1 MPDRSILSVPT
12 RVAPPCRVLLLGGT
26 GEAALLARAIIQRY
40 GERVALTTSLAGRT
54 EQPMPIPGDVRIG
67 GFGGAA
73 GLIAYLRTHDIDI
86 LIDATHPFAKQI
98 SAHARLACGA
108 VGVERLMVLR
118 TPWQRHSLDRWI
130 EVADLAGAA
139 AIVANVGRRAWLTIG
154 VSEIGA
160 FADVADVWFLVRS
173 IHAPSNPLPLKLHE
187 ILIGRG
193 PFSLLEEQHVLQR
206 HAIDVLVCK
215 ASGGAATE
223 AKLVAAREAD
233 LPVIMVRRPAPE
245 PGAAVVS
252 VEAAMS
258 WLDAFLARR
267 AVSTRDPRLS

>member
-139 AIVANVGRRAWLTIG
+139 AIVGKIGRRAWLTVG
-154 VSEIGA
+154 ASDLGA
-160 FADVADVWFLVRS
+160 FSGVTDVRFLVRL
-173 IHAPSNPLPLKLHE
+173 IRAPVAPLPLRLHE
-187 ILIGRG
+187 VLVGRG
-193 PFSLLEEQHVLQR
+193 PFNLVEEQHVLQR

-223 AKLVAAREAD
+223 AKLIAAREAS
-233 LPVIMVRRPAPE
+233 LPVIMVRRPPAE
-245 PGAAVVS
+245 PGDSVTS
-252 VEAAMS
+252 VEAALAY
-258 WLDAFLARR
+258 LDGFI
-267 AVSTRDPRLS
+267 VGTESVTQDEPRS

>member
-1 MPDRSILSVPT
+1 M
-12 RVAPPCRVLLLGGT
+12 PCRVLLLGGT
-26 GEAALLARAIIQRY
+26 GEAAELARLIP
-40 GERVALTTSLAGRT
+40 ERFGDECVLTTSLAGRT
-54 EQPMPIPGDVRIG
+54 EPPLHIPGDVRIG
-67 GFGGAA
+67 GFGGGE
-73 GLIAYLRTHDIDI
+73 GLTAYLRDHAVD
-86 LIDATHPFAKQI
+86 LVIDATHPFADQI
-98 SAHARLACGA
+98 SAHARIACEA
-108 VGVERLMVLR
+108 AAIDRLMLVR
-118 TPWQRHSLDRWI
+118 PMWRRDPRDRWI

-139 AIVANVGRRAWLTIG
+139 AIVGKVGRRAWLTIG
-154 VSEIGA
+154 ISEIGA
-160 FADVADVWFLVRS
+160 FANVADVWFLVRS

-193 PFSLLEEQHVLQR
+193 PFSLREEQHVLQR

-223 AKLVAAREAD
+223 AKLVAARKAD

-267 AVSTRDPRLS
+267 AVSTTDPCLS

>member
-1 MPDRSILSVPT
+1 MPDHSAPPT
-12 RVAPPCRVLLLGGT
+12 RRSRTAPCRVLLLGGT
-26 GEAALLARAIIQRY
+26 GEAADLARLIPGRF
-40 GERVALTTSLAGRT
+40 GDDVVLTTSLAGRT
-54 EQPMPIPGDVRIG
+54 EPPMHIPGDVRIG
-67 GFGGAA
+67 GFGGVE
-73 GLIAYLRTHDIDI
+73 GLTAYLRDHAVD
-86 LIDATHPFAKQI
+86 LVLDATHPFADKI
-98 SAHARLACGA
+98 SAHARLACEAAA
-108 VGVERLMVLR
+108 VDRVMLVRPMWR
-118 TPWQRHSLDRWI
+118 RDPLDHWI

-139 AIVANVGRRAWLTIG
+139 AIVAKVGRRAWLTIG
-154 VSEIGA
+154 VSELHA
-160 FADVADVWFLVRS
+160 FADVTDVRFLVRL
-173 IHAPSNPLPLKLHE
+173 IHAPSSPLPLKLHE
-187 ILIGRG
+187 IVIGRG
-193 PFSLLEEQHVLQR
+193 PFGLLEEQRILQE

-223 AKLVAAREAD
+223 AKLVAARGAK